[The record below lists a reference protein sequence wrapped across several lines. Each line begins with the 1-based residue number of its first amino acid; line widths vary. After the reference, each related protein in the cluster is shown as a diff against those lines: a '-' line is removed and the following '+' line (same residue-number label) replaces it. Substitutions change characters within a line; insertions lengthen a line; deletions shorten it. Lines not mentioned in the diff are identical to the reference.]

1 MMLGYDLNLTGRKV
15 DTTAYQA
22 HRLIGLIRST

>member
-1 MMLGYDLNLTGRKV
+1 MMLGYDLNQTGRNL
-15 DTTAYQA
+15 DTTAYPA

>member
-1 MMLGYDLNLTGRKV
+1 MMLGYDLNQKV
-15 DTTAYQA
+15 RTLNTTAYQA